1 MQRLVSDELGHN
13 LQATDGVLGH
23 VEDFFFDDATWT
35 IRYLVVKT
43 GSWLFGRDVLIS
55 RNALVHHTWESG
67 IFPVN
72 LSKEQVRESPDVDTV
87 EPISR
92 QQEEELAAYYSW
104 EPYWGTGFFPGE
116 PQGVIPS
123 TPMLDPNAIIDRE
136 TIKKPA
142 ADRHLR
148 SCRETRSY
156 HIEAFG
162 GEIGRVDDFIM
173 DDQTWQILYLVVNTH
188 HSIGGKKVLVSVKH
202 IQHIDWGNSK
212 VVVDL
217 SVEAIK
223 HGVPV
228 DTWDYIIPAEDS
240 THH

>member
-1 MQRLVSDELGHN
+1 MQRIVTDEFGHN

-43 GSWLFGRDVLIS
+43 GTWLFGRKVLIS
-55 RNALVHHTWESG
+55 RSALGQHSWESG

-72 LSKEQVRESPDVDTV
+72 LTMEQVRKSPDVDTV
-87 EPISR
+87 ATVSR

-116 PQGVIPS
+116 PVGLMPA
-123 TPMLDPNAIIDRE
+123 TPTLDPNAIIDQD
-136 TIKKPA
+136 TTKQLAGAPNG
-142 ADRHLR
+142 DPHLR
-148 SCRETRSY
+148 SCREILTY
-156 HIEAFG
+156 HVHTAA
-162 GEIGRVDDFIM
+162 GEIGHVDDFIM
-173 DDQTWQILYLVVNTH
+173 DDQNWHLLYLVVDTH
-188 HSIGGKKVLVSVKH
+188 HSIGGKKVLLSVRH
-202 IQHIDWGNSK
+202 IQDIQWENAR

-223 HGVPV
+223 QGTPV
-228 DTWDYIIPAEDS
+228 DEWDYIIPAGD
-240 THH
+240 